1 MIENRMM
8 TVMALGGGLASVV
21 LAVVFGNP
29 IFAAV
34 AALFFL
40 LSLIIWKYGYIQI
53 PYITSAANI
62 VEIRGGYEIPSTRD
76 CIIKKSGNGF
86 YATKF
91 LEINYYESTMDKDA
105 QDRTSMLSAFEKAL
119 ASLKQTVKISL
130 LVSEVDLTKQI
141 DEIKTK
147 RSSAES
153 RRRKL
158 PPNSEELVRL
168 DREIAMYNR
177 QLERITHGDRPLEI
191 TSFVST
197 TAYGVTREEALSK
210 VRRQSK
216 EVKTIIS
223 STLGSDVSEL
233 FDLDMIRCFEW
244 EYFLPP
250 ESEQMRDEV
259 F

>member
-8 TVMALGGGLASVV
+8 TLMGLGGGLAALVI
-21 LAVVFGNP
+21 AVVMGNP
-29 IFAAV
+29 VFAALSS
-34 AALFFL
+34 LFFV
-40 LSLIIWKYGYIQI
+40 LSLVVWKYGYLLI
-53 PYITSAANI
+53 PYFTSAANI
-62 VEIRGGYEIPSTRD
+62 VEIRGGYEIPPTRD
-76 CIIKKSGNGF
+76 CIVKKAGNGF

-91 LEINYYESTMDKDA
+91 LEIKYYESTMDKDS
-105 QDRTSMLSAFEKAL
+105 QDRASMLSSFEKAL
-119 ASLKQTVKISL
+119 ASLKHAVKISL
-130 LVSEVDLTKQI
+130 LVSEVDLTREI
-141 DEIKTK
+141 DDIKT
-147 RSSAES
+147 RRAAAES
-153 RRRKL
+153 KRRKL

-177 QLERITHGDRPLEI
+177 QLERISRGDRPLEI

-223 STLGSDVSEL
+223 STLGADVNEL

-250 ESEQMRDEV
+250 EAEQLRDEV

>member
-1 MIENRMM
+1 MIQNRMM
-8 TVMALGGGLASVV
+8 TIISLGGGLASVV
-21 LAVVFGNP
+21 LSIVLQNP
-29 IFAAV
+29 IFAAL

-40 LSLIIWKYGYIQI
+40 LSLVVWKYGYLLI

-62 VEIRGGYEIPSTRD
+62 VEVRGGYEIPSTRD

-91 LEINYYESTMDKDA
+91 LEIRYYESTMDKA
-105 QDRTSMLSAFEKAL
+105 ESDRTTMLSSFEKAL
-119 ASLKQTVKISL
+119 ASLKHAVKISL

-141 DEIKTK
+141 DELKTK

-153 RRRKL
+153 KRRKL

-177 QLERITHGDRPLEI
+177 QLERISRGDRPLEI

-197 TAYGVTREEALSK
+197 TAYGVTREEAVSK
-210 VRRQSK
+210 VRRQAK

-223 STLGSDVSEL
+223 STLGADVAEL

-250 ESEQMRDEV
+250 EAEQLRDEV

>member
-8 TVMALGGGLASVV
+8 TLMSLAGGLASLVISVV
-21 LAVVFGNP
+21 LGNP
-29 IFAAV
+29 IFAAL
-34 AALFFL
+34 AAFFFVLAL
-40 LSLIIWKYGYIQI
+40 LIWKYGYLLI
-53 PYITSAANI
+53 PYFTSAANI

-91 LEINYYESTMDKDA
+91 LEIKYYESTADKDQ
-105 QDRTSMLSAFEKAL
+105 QDRTSMLAAFEKAL
-119 ASLKQTVKISL
+119 ASLKQTVKISM
-130 LVSEVDLTKQI
+130 LVAEVDLTKEI
-141 DEIKTK
+141 DEIKTR
-147 RSSAES
+147 RSAAEGK
-153 RRRKL
+153 RRKL

-177 QLERITHGDRPLEI
+177 ALERITHGDRPLII

-210 VRRQSK
+210 VRRQAK

-223 STLGSDVSEL
+223 STLGADVGDL
-233 FDLDMIRCFEW
+233 FDLDMVRCFEW
-244 EYFLPP
+244 EFFLPP
-250 ESEQMRDEV
+250 EAEQMRDEV